1 MGLSPRH
8 GTNRESNKAYTGGI
22 NMGTFAFKMPD
33 IGEGVVEGEVVEW
46 MVAVGDVVKEDD
58 PILSVMTDKATV
70 EIPSPV
76 DGKVTK
82 VIGEAGDILPVGVVC
97 IEFEVDGAGNA
108 SASEEAPTKKEAEP
122 AKEEPKATPAPT
134 PAPKAA
140 AETPPAPTP
149 APAMAPVPRAP
160 GTKAL
165 ASPAVRQR
173 AREANIS
180 LDHVSGSGP
189 AGRISHADL
198 DTHIAGGASGASR
211 SAPVGG
217 RARVQLNGTE
227 AMKVIGLRRKIADSM
242 IASYS
247 TIPHFSY
254 FEEVDV
260 TALEELRQHLN
271 ATRPEGAPKLTYLPF
286 IMQALVRALAERPEC
301 NALYDDEANIV
312 TRHEAINLGIATQT
326 DRGLFVP
333 VVKHVEAMDIWQS
346 ATEMGRVTSATRDGK
361 AGVEDLSGSTF
372 TITSLGRLGGL
383 GATPIINKPEVGI
396 LGVHN
401 AKDRAVVRNG
411 AVVIRRMMNLSSSWD
426 HRVVDGHDG
435 ATLVQ
440 LVKTYL
446 ENPATIFM

>member
-1 MGLSPRH
+1 MGIY
-8 GTNRESNKAYTGGI
+8 E
-22 NMGTFAFKMPD
+22 FKLPD

-46 MVAVGDVVKEDD
+46 MVSVGDSIKEDD

-76 DGKVTK
+76 NGVVSKI
-82 VIGEAGDILPVGVVC
+82 IGEPGDILPVGEVC
-97 IEFEVDGAGNA
+97 IEFEVDGDGNA
-108 SASEEAPTKKEAEP
+108 SATPAATQEEVVKETPKVEKVTKAKPEPVAVKAAEP
-122 AKEEPKATPAPT
+122 ASAPEPVVR
-134 PAPKAA
+134 AA
-140 AETPPAPTP
+140 
-149 APAMAPVPRAP
+149 

-173 AREANIS
+173 ARQANID
-180 LDHVSGSGP
+180 LQIVAGSGP

-198 DTHIAGGASGASR
+198 DRHIAGGAGGATSF
-211 SAPVGG
+211 APLGSTTKTK
-217 RARVQLNGTE
+217 LTGTE
-227 AMKVIGLRRKIADSM
+227 EIKVIGLRRKIADSM
-242 IASYS
+242 MASYS
-247 TIPHFSY
+247 SIAHFSY

-286 IMQALVRALAERPEC
+286 IMQALVKALHESPEC
-301 NALYDDEANIV
+301 NALYDDDANLV
-312 TRHEAINLGIATQT
+312 TRHQAIHLGIATQT
-326 DRGLFVP
+326 DRGLYVP

-346 ATEMGRVTSATRDGK
+346 AGEMIRVTSATKDGK
-361 AGVEDLSGSTF
+361 ASADDLSGSTF

-401 AKDRAVVRNG
+401 AKERAVVRNG
-411 AVVIRRMMNLSSSWD
+411 QIVVRRMMNLSSSWD

-440 LVKTYL
+440 RVKTYL

>member
-1 MGLSPRH
+1 MGI
-8 GTNRESNKAYTGGI
+8 Y
-22 NMGTFAFKMPD
+22 AFKLPD

-46 MVAVGDVVKEDD
+46 MVSVGDTVKEDD

-82 VIGEAGDILPVGVVC
+82 IIGEPGDILPVGEVC

-108 SASEEAPTKKEAEP
+108 SESTEEVETKPEPVAEP
-122 AKEEPKATPAPT
+122 APAKEAPKPEPVAEKAPEPVAAPAPV
-134 PAPKAA
+134 ARAA
-140 AETPPAPTP
+140 
-149 APAMAPVPRAP
+149 

-173 AREANIS
+173 AREANID
-180 LDHVSGSGP
+180 LQIVAGSGP
-189 AGRISHADL
+189 GGRISHADL
-198 DTHIAGGASGASR
+198 DRHIAGGASGAS
-211 SAPVGG
+211 SFAPVG
-217 RARVQLNGTE
+217 ATMKTKLTGTE
-227 AMKVIGLRRKIADSM
+227 EVKVIGLRRKIADSM
-242 IASYS
+242 MSSYS
-247 TIPHFSY
+247 TIKHFSY
-254 FEEVDV
+254 FEEVDI

-271 ATRPEGAPKLTYLPF
+271 STRPEGAPKLTYLPF
-286 IMQALVRALAERPEC
+286 IMQALVKALKESPEC
-301 NALYDDEANIV
+301 NALYDDEANVV
-312 TRHEAINLGIATQT
+312 TRHQAIHLGIATQT
-326 DRGLFVP
+326 DRGLYVP

-346 ATEMGRVTSATRDGK
+346 ASEMVRVTSATRDGK
-361 AGVEDLSGSTF
+361 ASADELSGSTF

-401 AKDRAVVRNG
+401 AKERAVVRNG
-411 AVVIRRMMNLSSSWD
+411 QIVVRRMMNLSSSWD

-440 LVKTYL
+440 KVKTLL

>member
-1 MGLSPRH
+1 
-8 GTNRESNKAYTGGI
+8 
-22 NMGTFAFKMPD
+22 MGTFAFKMPD

-46 MVAVGDVVKEDD
+46 MVAVGDSVKEDD

-97 IEFEVDGAGNA
+97 IEFEVDGDGNA
-108 SASEEAPTKKEAEP
+108 SASAPAPEAKTEPAPAPEPKAEP
-122 AKEEPKATPAPT
+122 APAPAPT
-134 PAPKAA
+134 PAPVA
-140 AETPPAPTP
+140 TPPPAP
-149 APAMAPVPRAP
+149 AAVERAP

-173 AREANIS
+173 ARQANVD
-180 LDHVSGSGP
+180 LNFVAGSGP

-198 DTHIAGGASGASR
+198 DRHIAGGASGAS
-211 SAPVGG
+211 SARPMGG
-217 RARVQLNGTE
+217 SAKVERNGTE
-227 AMKVIGLRRKIADSM
+227 DIKVIGLRRKIADGMMS
-242 IASYS
+242 SYS

-286 IMQALVRALAERPEC
+286 IMQALVKALEQRPEC
-301 NALYDDEANIV
+301 NALYDDEANVV

-326 DRGLFVP
+326 DRGLYVP
-333 VVKHVEAMDIWQS
+333 VVKHVEAMDIWS
-346 ATEMGRVTSATRDGK
+346 AATEMLRVTSATRDGK

-411 AVVIRRMMNLSSSWD
+411 HVVVRRMMNLSSSWD

>member
-1 MGLSPRH
+1 M
-8 GTNRESNKAYTGGI
+8 

-46 MVAVGDVVKEDD
+46 MVAVGDTVKEDD

-76 DGKVTK
+76 DGTVTK
-82 VIGEAGDILPVGVVC
+82 VVGEAGDILPVGVVC

-108 SASEEAPTKKEAEP
+108 SASDDAPAAKEAPAP
-122 AKEEPKATPAPT
+122 AAKESKPEPTPEAAPAPT
-134 PAPKAA
+134 PAPKATA
-140 AETPPAPTP
+140 TP
-149 APAMAPVPRAP
+149 APAAAPVARAP

-180 LDHVSGSGP
+180 LDHVAGSGP

-198 DTHIAGGASGASR
+198 DAHIAGGAAGASR
-211 SAPVGG
+211 AAPMGG
-217 RARVQLNGTE
+217 RARTELNGTE

-247 TIPHFSY
+247 SIPHFSY

-286 IMQALVRALAERPEC
+286 IMQALVKALAQRPEC
-301 NALYDDEANIV
+301 NALYDDEANVV

-346 ATEMGRVTSATRDGK
+346 ATEMGRVTGATREGK
-361 AGVEDLSGSTF
+361 ASVEDLTGSTF

-401 AKDRAVVRNG
+401 AKDRAVVRDG

-435 ATLVQ
+435 ASLVQ